1 MFAAASGGQKTV
13 IEKQKKMENE
23 TNLQKV
29 KVMIKYFVADQI
41 FNYVSNLI
49 SGQVLTAI
57 YVFYNSIL
65 MQNIMFDKYGL
76 LLD

>member
-1 MFAAASGGQKTV
+1 MK
-13 IEKQKKMENE
+13 NE

>member
-1 MFAAASGGQKTV
+1 
-13 IEKQKKMENE
+13 MENE

-57 YVFYNSIL
+57 YVFYNSIF

>member
-1 MFAAASGGQKTV
+1 
-13 IEKQKKMENE
+13 MENE